1 MPHANTLLPAPS
13 QFIDENSV
21 SLRMNRQ
28 SILFILSFN
37 CLAVVAQSRLKS
49 QFKIGL
55 KFGSGTQN
63 MTGCPLQTKP
73 RVGFM
78 GGFWIQ
84 IEMNKSWT
92 LQSEFT
98 NIGKGIGTGLQ
109 QPKVGEYWLRLSY
122 FEVPLLFQ
130 YNKQGVYLEFGPSI
144 AALINSGEY
153 TTGAILP
160 FQADLY
166 PFSNKDISFNLG
178 AGVLLSEKWRLGL
191 RLTHSLLPV
200 RSQLPGAAR
209 AAYNRGVIL
218 ALSRQINLKANRG
231 IQWREER

>member
-1 MPHANTLLPAPS
+1 
-13 QFIDENSV
+13 
-21 SLRMNRQ
+21 MNRQ
-28 SILFILSFN
+28 SILFILSFS
-37 CLAVVAQSRLKS
+37 CLSVVAQSRLKS
-49 QFKIGL
+49 PVKVGL
-55 KFGSGTQN
+55 KFGSGSQN
-63 MTGCPLQTKP
+63 MTGCLLQTKP

-78 GGFWIQ
+78 GGFWVQ
-84 IEMNKSWT
+84 IKMNKSWT
-92 LQSEFT
+92 LQSEFS
-98 NIGKGIGTGLQ
+98 NIGKGIGLGLQ
-109 QPKVGEYWLRLSY
+109 QPRVGEYWLRLSY

-153 TTGAILP
+153 TTGGILP

-178 AGVLLSEKWRLGL
+178 AGILLSEKWRLGL

-200 RSQLPGAAR
+200 RSQLPGASR

-218 ALSRQINLKANRG
+218 ALSRELRLKAGVGR
-231 IQWREER
+231 QLEEGD